1 MGGAMD
7 GRLEAPLSEAA
18 ARARRVVAVVCAW
31 CRTSLGV
38 RPACPATAGAVSHG
52 LCGPCAVRLRQG

>member
-1 MGGAMD
+1 MD

-31 CRTSLGV
+31 CRISLGL
-38 RPACPATAGAVSHG
+38 RPATPVTAGTVSHG
-52 LCGPCAVRLRQG
+52 LCRDCAQRLATR